1 MVIFHASWCG
11 WCHRMDSIMNMPET
25 KPLFDKSYVIEHLV
39 VLEAKDKKD
48 LENPG
53 ADKLMKKNGGEN
65 QGIPYFLIFDKKG
78 NLLSDSRM
86 PAKDKKGNAIL
97 SNVGCPAQPDEITF
111 FTGLLKKTSTLTD
124 PELDLIA
131 EKFMKKPIKR

>member
-1 MVIFHASWCG
+1 
-11 WCHRMDSIMNMPET
+11 
-25 KPLFDKSYVIEHLV
+25 
-39 VLEAKDKKD
+39 
-48 LENPG
+48 
-53 ADKLMKKNGGEN
+53 GEN

-97 SNVGCPAQPDEITF
+97 SNVGCPAQPDEVTF
-111 FTGLLKKTSTLTD
+111 FTGLLKKTSTLTG

-131 EKFMKKPIKR
+131 KKFIKKPIKR